1 MSKGFFA
8 QYLFIFTLT
17 GSVSLIV
24 FYLPSVLSS
33 SNRLNEL
40 GLVGDKGHLIGVSFS
55 DNLHWSSNL
64 VEEALGF

>member
-24 FYLPSVLSS
+24 FYLPSVFSS

-40 GLVGDKGHLIGVSFS
+40 GLVGDTGHLVGSSFS
-55 DNLHWSSNL
+55 DNLDWSSNL